1 MKKLVFLTALFLM
14 FFVVTTAHALTC
26 VQKIEAKVDSGA
38 IRTFADCVEFGSS
51 QCRQTSPAELEKICL
66 SFGLNSEQSWSDVVV
81 DRVAI
86 EQRVLKQIRERA
98 EKTKVR
104 NNRTYY

>member
-1 MKKLVFLTALFLM
+1 M

-26 VQKIEAKVDSGA
+26 EQKLTAKFHNGKITTMDQCMT
-38 IRTFADCVEFGSS
+38 IGS
-51 QCRQTSPAELEKICL
+51 KICKSTSEGDL
-66 SFGLNSEQSWSDVVV
+66 AMLCNELLGLNSEQSWSDVVV